1 MATTKIWPIHGNLS
15 CVIDYISNPE
25 KTVGDD
31 EIYKLLHYVS
41 NEKKTA
47 GEDAGSK
54 EKVMFVTT
62 LNIVGDPAEAMRDTE
77 KRFGKTGGVTI
88 YHAYQS
94 FKPGEVTPEICH
106 EIGVKLARKMW
117 GSRYQV
123 VVTSHLDHAH
133 LHNHFAIC
141 PVSFIEGKKYNEN
154 I

>member
-62 LNIVGDPAEAMRDTE
+62 LN
-77 KRFGKTGGVTI
+77 
-88 YHAYQS
+88 
-94 FKPGEVTPEICH
+94 
-106 EIGVKLARKMW
+106 
-117 GSRYQV
+117 
-123 VVTSHLDHAH
+123 
-133 LHNHFAIC
+133 
-141 PVSFIEGKKYNEN
+141 
-154 I
+154 